1 VETAAV
7 APELD
12 SQKKSYSNMND
23 WLNVLVRKRIA
34 KAVVDGEPLP
44 PEMAWVAEREHDVY
58 QKRFKPFVFVVLAL
72 CAYGLA
78 QTTQP
83 LALLATVLFL
93 YFYIDFYSGVL
104 HVVLD
109 NPKFVT
115 LPLIGVP
122 CVEFQWHHTLPYDIS
137 TRRLLDVWG
146 DLNVLLLAKS
156 VFLFGICGF
165 TTTAFM
171 VAGVGYGFGYANQF
185 SHRLTH
191 TAPKNRPKLA
201 TWLQERWL
209 LLPPEI
215 HHVHH
220 NDHTE
225 SFPVLNGHSRGLV
238 QGMLGIVPNGYPWL
252 VLFMVLTALDLVAG
266 VWLLERFWPALPS
279 SRPPWAR

>member
-1 VETAAV
+1 MDIVAV

-12 SQKKSYSNMND
+12 SRKESYSNMND

-34 KAVVDGEPLP
+34 KAAVDGESLP
-44 PEMAWVAEREHDVY
+44 AEMAWVAENEHEVY
-58 QKRFKPFVFVVLAL
+58 QDRFKPFVFVVLAL
-72 CAYGLA
+72 CVYGIA

-83 LALLATVLFL
+83 LALLAAVVVF

-109 NPKFVT
+109 NPSFVK

-146 DLNVLLLAKS
+146 DLNVLLLVKS
-156 VFLFGICGF
+156 IFLFGICGF

-171 VAGVGYGFGYANQF
+171 VAGVGYAYGYANQF

-191 TAPKNRPKLA
+191 MAPRSRPKIA
-201 TWLQERWL
+201 TFMQKHRL
-209 LLPPEI
+209 LLPPGV
-215 HHVHH
+215 HHIHH
-220 NDHTE
+220 NDHTQA
-225 SFPVLNGHSRGLV
+225 FPVLNGHSRGLI
-238 QGMLGIVPNGYPWL
+238 QGMLRIVPNGYAWL
-252 VLFMVLTALDLVAG
+252 ALFLVLTALDLVAV
-266 VWLLERFWPALPS
+266 VWLFERFWPA
-279 SRPPWAR
+279 

>member
-1 VETAAV
+1 METVPAT
-7 APELD
+7 PELD
-12 SQKKSYSNMND
+12 SRKESYANMND

-34 KAVVDGEPLP
+34 RASIDGESLP
-44 PEMAWVAEREHDVY
+44 AEMAWVAEHDHDVY
-58 QKRFKPFVFVVLAL
+58 QERFKPFVFVVLAL
-72 CAYGLA
+72 CVYGIA

-83 LALLATVLFL
+83 LALLATFIFF

-109 NPKFVT
+109 NPSFVK

-146 DLNVLLLAKS
+146 DLNVLLFVKS

-171 VAGVGYGFGYANQF
+171 VAGVGYAFGYANQF

-191 TAPKNRPKLA
+191 ASPRSRPKFA
-201 TWLQERWL
+201 SFMQKYRL
-209 LLPPEI
+209 LLQPRI
-215 HHVHH
+215 HHLHH
-220 NDHTE
+220 EDHTQA
-225 SFPVLNGHSRGLV
+225 FPVLNGHTRGLV
-238 QGMLGIVPNGYPWL
+238 QAMLRTVPNGYAWL
-252 VLFMVLTALDLVAG
+252 ALFVGLTALDLVAV
-266 VWLLERFWPALPS
+266 VWLLEHFWPV
-279 SRPPWAR
+279 